1 MAKLEHPIREAERYL
16 QNARDIL
23 SEKADKEGNAYKDP
37 KYVKMAGNTAWN
49 GVLVALDAVL
59 PVKGGRRRPDF
70 KDYLDAI
77 AKKDRKMT
85 RTILEAYEYLHKN
98 MGYDGE
104 LDYMFA
110 QKNLALARDILAW
123 AERHLPSECNL

>member
-1 MAKLEHPIREAERYL
+1 MAMLDHPIREAERYL

-23 SEKADKEGNAYKDP
+23 SAKAEKEGNVYKDK
-37 KYVKMAGNTAWN
+37 KYVKMAGNAAWN

-59 PVKGGRRRPDF
+59 PVREGRKRPDF
-70 KDYLDAI
+70 KDYMDAI

-85 RTILEAYEYLHKN
+85 RTILDAYDYLHKS

-104 LDYMFA
+104 PDYTEA
-110 QKNLALARDILAW
+110 QKNLALAKKILEW
-123 AERHLPSECNL
+123 AERNYRDN